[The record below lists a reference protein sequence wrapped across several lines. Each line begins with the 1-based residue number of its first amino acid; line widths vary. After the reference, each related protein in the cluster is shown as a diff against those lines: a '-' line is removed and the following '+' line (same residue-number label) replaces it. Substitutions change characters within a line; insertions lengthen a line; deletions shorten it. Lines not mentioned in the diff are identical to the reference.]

1 MPVLF
6 VENLIWGDIVI
17 ASDNTDNT
25 NHTMASFMPS
35 PLYIVRG
42 AIFVWSHRGLWKYAA
57 APILISMVIL
67 AGSYILLYDLFVKFV
82 SSYTGHEWYGKVLY
96 YLLLVIVTLVLLAA
110 FFFIFTRLASALS
123 APFNDVI
130 SQKTE
135 EIATG
140 TVDGSPFSSVKL
152 LQDAGRSLAH
162 SFRLLGLYVGL
173 LVIGLL
179 LLLVP
184 VMGGALYSAFGVLVS
199 AYMFAYEYLGYPMD
213 RRRFSWA
220 QKRTFLR
227 SRLRSAL
234 GFGLASVAV
243 AAVPIVNFFFIPAA
257 VAGGTL
263 LFLDLAGNPRKGSI
277 AVTD

>member
-1 MPVLF
+1 MITP
-6 VENLIWGDIVI
+6 
-17 ASDNTDNT
+17 DNTDKT
-25 NHTMASFMPS
+25 NYAMARSFMPS

-42 AIFVWSHRGLWKYAA
+42 AVFVWSHKALWKYAA

-67 AGSYILLYDLFVKFV
+67 AGSYILLYDLFVKFI
-82 SSYTGHEWYGKVLY
+82 SPYTGQEWYGQIVY
-96 YLLLVIVTLVLLAA
+96 YLLLAIMTVALLAGL
-110 FFFIFTRLASALS
+110 FFIVTRLASALA
-123 APFNDVI
+123 APFNDLI

-140 TVDGSPFSSVKL
+140 VQDESRFSPVRL
-152 LQDAGRSLAH
+152 LRDSGRSLAH

-179 LLLVP
+179 LLLIP
-184 VMGGALYSAFGVLVS
+184 VVGGALYTAFGVLVS

-227 SRLRSAL
+227 SKLRSAL
-234 GFGLASVAV
+234 GFGLGSVAV
-243 AAVPIVNFFFIPAA
+243 AAVPVINFFFIPAA

-263 LFLDLAGNPRKGSI
+263 LFLDLARNRRNDSVV
-277 AVTD
+277 VTD

>member
-1 MPVLF
+1 MGPL
-6 VENLIWGDIVI
+6 
-17 ASDNTDNT
+17 
-25 NHTMASFMPS
+25 MPS

-42 AIFVWSHRGLWKYAA
+42 AVFVWSHKALWKYAA
-57 APILISMVIL
+57 APILISIVIL
-67 AGSYILLYDLFVKFV
+67 AGSYILLYDLFVKLV
-82 SSYTGHEWYGKVLY
+82 SPYAAQEWYGKVVY
-96 YLLLVIVTLVLLAA
+96 YLLLVIITVALLAA
-110 FFFIFTRLASALS
+110 FFFIVTRLASTVS
-123 APFNDVI
+123 APFNDII

-140 TVDGSPFSSVKL
+140 TRDESGFSPVRL
-152 LQDAGRSLAH
+152 LRDSGRSLAH
-162 SFRLLGLYVGL
+162 SFRLLGLYIGL

-184 VMGGALYSAFGVLVS
+184 VVGGALYTAFGVLVS

-227 SRLRSAL
+227 SKPGSTL
-234 GFGLASVAV
+234 GFGLGSVIMASA
-243 AAVPIVNFFFIPAA
+243 PIINFFFIPAA

-263 LFLDLAGNPRKGSI
+263 LFLDLAGNPSKGSVV
-277 AVTD
+277 VTD